1 MGLVPKFDQI
11 QLMRR
16 SIAVVQPSLFE
27 GWSTLVEDARLLG
40 KPMILSNLPVH
51 LEQNPPYSAFFE
63 VNSPE
68 DLAKLLGDF
77 WQNYHPGPDLEK
89 ELVEEKRLAFA
100 PRVITSDVI
109 PSFA

>member
-1 MGLVPKFDQI
+1 
-11 QLMRR
+11 MRR

-77 WQNYHPGPDLEK
+77 WQNYHPSPDLEK
-89 ELVEEKRLAFA
+89 ELAAIKNAQQEVQDFGYRFLALA
-100 PRVITSDVI
+100 QGTI
-109 PSFA
+109 